1 VPGVRPLI
9 GSATGL
15 VRAAV
20 RLTTRTL
27 DGLRRQAPG
36 ARMIGEMTVRYG
48 RKEAEHRLGLRR
60 RDTPE

>member
-9 GSATGL
+9 GSAAGI

-20 RLTTRTL
+20 RFTSRTV

-36 ARMIGEMTVRYG
+36 ARMVGEMTVRYG
-48 RKEAEHRLGLRR
+48 RREAEHRLGIKRK
-60 RDTPE
+60 DSPK